1 MQGGGL
7 GPLLDREGQSKWEQ
21 AFVSKRF
28 RLSPLK
34 MFLGTMTQSQAAKE
48 TSHQFLAQF

>member
-1 MQGGGL
+1 MQGRAL
-7 GPLLDREGQSKWEQ
+7 GPFLDREGQSQWEQ

-34 MFLGTMTQSQAAKE
+34 CF
-48 TSHQFLAQF
+48 